1 MARIRNEHGIGI
13 WKERFGSLQGLRLR
27 LDEAKDMPFV
37 LKWIKVCAIL
47 SNMLADLGDRW
58 DEEFEDDYLHDN
70 YQATAALELDGDP
83 INLIGVVRR
92 ELVRDY
98 AVSFNQSD

>member
-1 MARIRNEHGIGI
+1 
-13 WKERFGSLQGLRLR
+13 
-27 LDEAKDMPFV
+27 MPFV

-70 YQATAALELDGDP
+70 YQATATLELDGDP

>member
-1 MARIRNEHGIGI
+1 
-13 WKERFGSLQGLRLR
+13 
-27 LDEAKDMPFV
+27 MPFV